1 MSAPLSRFSS
11 HWRIAGLNYLEMITV
26 SSNALRRV
34 MKEPMRSQALAQGAF
49 TYRLTDFVDGVEQP
63 EVFLDQDRK
72 VVTADD

>member
-34 MKEPMRSQALAQGAF
+34 MKEPLRTQALSQSSF
-49 TYRLTDFVDGVEQP
+49 TYRLTNFAEGVEQP
-63 EVFLDQDRK
+63 EGPL
-72 VVTADD
+72 